1 MSFNKKYCKRNL
13 FLIFILL
20 FTTICFYYEDTLS
33 NTRQGI
39 NLWKS
44 LFSGQFFQYYSFN
57 VQSKLAGEMFFDA
70 NYDMFLN
77 LILAIWS
84 FPLYIAELIV
94 GTDIQNYFLARAWS
108 KLFYPLAILHAGY
121 LIKKIVLELNS
132 DEESA
137 ENAFF
142 MFSSGALVLTSGLI
156 IGQVD
161 IIGTIFILYAFL
173 AFLKNRKIAFLLF
186 FCLAVQCKSF
196 AIFLYIPLILL
207 KEKRILKIIPEILLP
222 LLVTYL
228 IGLPFS
234 ILDPTGV
241 ATKRPRLWLMLD
253 FMTRTKI
260 SLMGVDIPVLFLLFI
275 AVCMFAYR
283 KNVPSKEA
291 MPKWYMYICIL
302 GMLPILIGQL
312 SYPQWMIYI
321 IPFLVI
327 LHVTNPDQET
337 AVRRL
342 FLECAGTLS
351 LLVGY
356 MVRFQYVFNYDNL
369 EKMLLNVLL
378 SFDSSKPDL
387 VYSFSSFIQDEKY
400 FNVWTVSYGVFLV
413 WIIGFMAEHYPDKKI
428 ACTAITEENKKL
440 YSLLLNARAWAGFL
454 LCNIPVFSYV
464 FFQLFS

>member
-20 FTTICFYYEDTLS
+20 FTTLCFYHVDTIA
-33 NTRQGI
+33 NVRQGI
-39 NLWKS
+39 NFWKS
-44 LFSGQFFQYYSFN
+44 LFSGNFFYYYSYN
-57 VQSKLAGEMFFDA
+57 VQSRITGEMFFDA

-84 FPLYIAELIV
+84 FPLYVAELFV
-94 GTDIQNYFLARAWS
+94 DTDIQNFFLARAWS

-142 MFSSGALVLTSGLI
+142 MFCSGSLVLTSALI
-156 IGQVD
+156 VGQVD
-161 IIGTIFILYAFL
+161 IIGTIFVLYAFL
-173 AFLKNRKIAFLLF
+173 ALLKNKNLKFLLF
-186 FCLAVQCKSF
+186 FCLAIQCKSF

-207 KEKRILKIIPEILLP
+207 KEKRIVKIVPEILLP
-222 LLVTYL
+222 LFVTYI

-234 ILDPTGV
+234 LLDPAGV
-241 ATKRPRLWLMLD
+241 ASKKPRLWIMLD
-253 FMTRTKI
+253 FMTRNRTN
-260 SLMGVDIPVLFLLFI
+260 LMGVDIPVLLLLFI

-283 KNVPSKEA
+283 KNVPSKES
-291 MPKWYMYICIL
+291 MTKWYMYICIL

-327 LHVTNPDQET
+327 LHVTNPDRKY

-356 MVRFQYVFNYDNL
+356 LVRHQHVFNYENF
-369 EKMLLNVLL
+369 ENMLLDSLFTL
-378 SFDSSKPDL
+378 DSSKPDL
-387 VYSFSSFIQDEKY
+387 VYLFSSYIQNEKY
-400 FNVWTVSYGVFLV
+400 FNVWTVSYGVFIV
-413 WIIGFMAEHYPDKKI
+413 WIFGFMIEHYPDKKI
-428 ACTAITEENKKL
+428 VSTSITEENKKY
-440 YSLLLNARAWAGFL
+440 YSLLLNARALAGFL
-454 LCNIPVFSYV
+454 LCNLSVFSYILFY
-464 FFQLFS
+464 FFM